1 MGQPS
6 GWTLGQLGQL
16 LGAEVRGPEGL
27 TIRRPVPAGSDD
39 PEGLTFAESSK
50 YLETVLASKVGAVIV
65 DRETPEFDKPSL
77 AVDAP
82 RLAFFQVLSMAERR
96 HLMPPGVHPT
106 AIVDPGAIV
115 SASACIGPYVVVAG
129 DTTIGDRVQ
138 VFPFCYIGPGCSI
151 GADSRLMPGVVLVQD
166 VSLGERNLVHSGAVL
181 GSDGFGFVWD
191 GERQIK
197 IPQVGGVQIQPD
209 VEIGSNTTI
218 DRATS
223 GDTTLS
229 DDVKIDNLVHIG
241 HNSHIGAHTVLAG
254 LVGVSGSVT
263 LGERVV
269 VGGQTGFA
277 DHLTV
282 GDDVHMAGR
291 TGVFGDLLEPGEY
304 FGVPPRPIGHAMRV
318 MALQQRLPEL
328 VARIRALEEELE
340 KLKRGD

>member
-16 LGAEVRGPEGL
+16 LDAEVRGPEGL

-39 PEGLTFAESSK
+39 PEGLTFAESAK

-65 DRETPEFDKPSL
+65 DRDTPEFDKPSL
-77 AVDAP
+77 VVDVP
-82 RLAFFQVLSMAERR
+82 RLAFFQLLSMAERK
-96 HLMPPGVHPT
+96 HSVATGVHPT
-106 AIVDPGAIV
+106 AIIDPGATV
-115 SASACIGPYVVVAG
+115 SATACIGPYVVVAAEA
-129 DTTIGDRVQ
+129 TIGERVQ
-138 VFPFCYIGPGCSI
+138 VFPFCYIGPGCTI
-151 GADSRLMPGVVLVQD
+151 GDDCRLMPGAVLVQD
-166 VSLGERNLVHSGAVL
+166 VSLGSRNLVHSGVVL

-191 GERQIK
+191 GERQVK
-197 IPQVGGVQIQPD
+197 VPQVGGVQVGPD

-223 GDTTLS
+223 GDTTLA

-241 HNSHIGAHTVLAG
+241 HNSRIGAHTVLAG

-269 VGGQTGFA
+269 VGGQAGFA

-282 GDDVHMAGR
+282 GDDVLLAGR
-291 TGVFGDLLEPGEY
+291 TGVFGDLVEPGEY

-328 VARIRALEEELE
+328 VSRIRALEEELE